1 MGTRFFGQF
10 LVDEG
15 VIDAF
20 QLRQATD
27 HMTWVNRTLGE
38 LAVKRKMLSAGEVE
52 RVLEA
57 QRCSDARFGEVAIE
71 MGLLQPD
78 QVEDLIA
85 DQRSRQSRVGE
96 ALVELGHLT
105 KPRLEEL
112 LQRFLDDQAAVLSG
126 PEAFPTEVAQSAI
139 AARIVDLFPR
149 IVLRTTVLPVKIGPG
164 GPWGGA
170 EPMAVAASMTVRGTE
185 TIEAGLCVEER
196 FARDLVAHRCRRDPA
211 SVSDEESIG
220 VVSDVLGTTASAAA
234 MALEGGRRLSLSAI
248 SRGTMPARG
257 AAFEVVSTSGRG
269 WLVLAVHP

>member
-57 QRCSDARFGEVAIE
+57 QRCSDARFGEVAVE
-71 MGLLQPD
+71 MGLLRPE
-78 QVEDLIA
+78 QVEDLVA

-105 KPRLEEL
+105 KSRIEEL
-112 LQRFLDDQAAVLSG
+112 LQRFLEDQAAIRSG
-126 PEAFPTEVAQSAI
+126 PEAFPAEIAQSAL

-164 GPWGGA
+164 GPWSGA
-170 EPMAVAASMTVRGTE
+170 EPMPVAASMTVRGTE
-185 TIEAGLCVEER
+185 TIETGFCVEER
-196 FARDLVAHRCRRDPA
+196 FARDLVAHRGRRDPA
-211 SVSDEESIG
+211 SVSDEERIG

-248 SRGTMPARG
+248 ARGTMPAHG
-257 AAFEVVSTSGRG
+257 TAFEVVSTCGRG
-269 WLVLAVHP
+269 WLVLAVHR